1 MGASSLVEV
10 SRQASTD
17 GRFEWVGLVNHSGQN
32 GTAFHRPPPIFD
44 VPLRL
49 RATGGVKSVR
59 LLRSGTE
66 LDLSIE
72 ERGWLKCMLPRLD
85 RLEIVLYQ
93 HQ

>member
-1 MGASSLVEV
+1 MEV

-32 GTAFHRPPPIFD
+32 GTASHRPLLIFH

-72 ERGWLKCMLPRLD
+72 EHGWLKCTVPRVD

-93 HQ
+93 HE